1 MPHLPAAPIPPQAV
15 AAQTTFDWAMLTWA
29 FSGGLMI
36 LVLTASLAIAFLR
49 PSSGSPSTKRR
60 SESRGA
66 GTTVSAPRNPASED
80 RTLPASA
87 KWTFADSWA
96 TNLTALITGAAAVV
110 AIFAKDLQGV
120 FRDQAPL
127 AFSLTPSVMLA
138 VSALAPIAYG
148 VLQGA
153 SPQLHEATKGAE
165 SGTAEPQG
173 TMWGWCVS
181 ASLTL
186 FAIGGS
192 LFAALR
198 LVADVRGPA
207 GPSVGKAFA
216 WLILVLVIALVVA
229 YVLRS
234 FLTIANALRLGSS
247 IKLRSLVGMVD
258 VSCCQ
263 GAAERPRTRMSLL

>member
-1 MPHLPAAPIPPQAV
+1 M
-15 AAQTTFDWAMLTWA
+15 
-29 FSGGLMI
+29 
-36 LVLTASLAIAFLR
+36 
-49 PSSGSPSTKRR
+49 
-60 SESRGA
+60 
-66 GTTVSAPRNPASED
+66 
-80 RTLPASA
+80 
-87 KWTFADSWA
+87 
-96 TNLTALITGAAAVV
+96 
-110 AIFAKDLQGV
+110 AIFAQDLQGV

-127 AFSLTPSVMLA
+127 AFSLTTSVMLA
-138 VSALAPIAYG
+138 VSALAPIAHG

-153 SPQLHEATKGAE
+153 PPQLHEGTKGAE

-192 LFAALR
+192 VFAALR
-198 LVADVRGPA
+198 LVADVCGPA
-207 GPSVGKAFA
+207 GPSAGKAFA
-216 WLILVLVIALVVA
+216 WLILVLVIDLVVV

-234 FLTIANALRLGSS
+234 FLTIANALRPGSS

-263 GAAERPRTRMSLL
+263 GADERPRTRMSLL